1 MWACANH
8 VTSGG
13 RASGQDVICL
23 ATLMARCTSSL
34 LLSLWVT
41 VHSKFEIRLVSSVDV
56 FVFVFFHGTHSV
68 TDCALASLPW
78 IHEDTYMG
86 TLYIPAVCFALC
98 YPPSGCNSV
107 TLQRCICSGVGESL

>member
-1 MWACANH
+1 VWACANH

-68 TDCALASLPW
+68 TDCALYSKPTVDSRRHLYGNLIYTCGLFRFVLP
-78 IHEDTYMG
+78 
-86 TLYIPAVCFALC
+86 P
-98 YPPSGCNSV
+98 
-107 TLQRCICSGVGESL
+107 VGM

>member
-41 VHSKFEIRLVSSVDV
+41 VHSKFEIRFRLSTCLSS
-56 FVFVFFHGTHSV
+56 FSFTAPI
-68 TDCALASLPW
+68 ALRIAP
-78 IHEDTYMG
+78 
-86 TLYIPAVCFALC
+86 
-98 YPPSGCNSV
+98 
-107 TLQRCICSGVGESL
+107 